1 MKVRPLAAEDIE
13 IVRSWKNSSESFVR
27 VQARVRGSSQVAIY
41 TKVAPEAWEKF
52 QPAIINRIAEQLTGK
67 LQNFLNKFTPYIQP
81 EGRR

>member
-52 QPAIINRIAEQLTGK
+52 QPAIIKR
-67 LQNFLNKFTPYIQP
+67 YIVSD
-81 EGRR
+81 ESI